1 MLVSSVTDI
10 LFAISIPI
18 FVAVELTA
26 LIVLLFLLQRPLHG
40 VSIEN
45 AAVPEILQSKTFTHP
60 YPDASMTL
68 PALVVILIGY
78 WMGSGLTVYAVE
90 DGVVTARDSSG
101 FSWSHGD
108 ARVFNWHPLL
118 MSFGFV
124 FCSMQAA
131 LAYVSLPFSHAA
143 NKRIHLSLHALGFLS
158 AVLGAVA
165 VFRFHNEHGITNL
178 YSLHSWLGLGVLILF
193 SAHVRG
199 ALLLEW
205 LGSFVVFFYPGAEKD
220 VRASIA
226 PYHIGIGLSIVG
238 LVVAT
243 VEGGILEK
251 LAFNSSCNVSGE
263 LNGEAVKGYMAPDC
277 VLGNV
282 IGLLVALT
290 LPALVVTIWHAKL
303 KEPVKQVGDERT
315 PLLGSSGDENTEMS
329 V

>member
-1 MLVSSVTDI
+1 MELV
-10 LFAISIPI
+10 AR
-18 FVAVELTA
+18 
-26 LIVLLFLLQRPLHG
+26 VLAH
-40 VSIEN
+40 S
-45 AAVPEILQSKTFTHP
+45 
-60 YPDASMTL
+60 L
-68 PALVVILIGY
+68 PVLVVILVGY
-78 WMGSGLTVYAVE
+78 WMGSGLTAYAVT
-90 DGVVTARDSSG
+90 DGIVTAKDTSG

-131 LAYVSLPFSHAA
+131 LAYISLPFSHAV

-165 VFRFHNEHGITNL
+165 VFRFHNEHSITNL

-193 SAHVRG
+193 SAH
-199 ALLLEW
+199 W
-205 LGSFVVFFYPGAEKD
+205 LGSFIVFFYPGAEKN

-226 PYHIGIGLSIVG
+226 PYHIGIGLSIIG

-243 VEGGILEK
+243 IEAGILEK
-251 LAFNSSCNVSGE
+251 LAFNGSCNVNGE
-263 LNGEAVKGYMAPDC
+263 LNGKTVKGYMASDC

-282 IGLLVALT
+282 IGLLVALSLVT
-290 LPALVVTIWHAKL
+290 LVVTIWHAKHQ
-303 KEPVKQVGDERT
+303 EPAKQVGDEAT
-315 PLLGSSGDENTEMS
+315 PLLLGSSGDEKTEIS